1 MKTQKRQDT
10 FGATAGTAAKDFKQ
24 SWRYRLGLALI
35 IVGHLTLAIALLLP
49 LLGLGVSSA
58 GLLLISG
65 EAMAWLSILFLGKEG
80 FQVIKAKVFRAA
92 KLGFAGPVGKV
103 RHYIGI
109 FLVSFNGL
117 TAWTL
122 LVLVLLIS
130 SRATPEAPTP
140 EVWGLNWSQQND
152 LALFLLIAGEVTFF
166 VGIYVLGADW
176 WERFR
181 QLFLWK
187 AAER

>member
-1 MKTQKRQDT
+1 MQTQKRQVVV
-10 FGATAGTAAKDFKQ
+10 GLNAGRAAIDFKQ
-24 SWRYRLGLALI
+24 SYRYRVGLTLI
-35 IVGHLTLAIALLLP
+35 IVGHLTLGVAWLLP
-49 LLGLGVSSA
+49 FFGVGLGMA
-58 GLLLISG
+58 GFLMLSG
-65 EAMAWLSILFLGKEG
+65 EAMALLSILFLGKEG
-80 FQVIKAKVFRAA
+80 FKAIKAKVFRAA
-92 KLGFAGPVGKV
+92 KAGFTAPVGKV

-122 LVLVLLIS
+122 LVLVLFIA
-130 SRATPEAPTP
+130 SRATPELPTP

-152 LALFLLIAGEVTFF
+152 LALFLLISGEITFL

-181 QLFLWK
+181 RLFLWQ
-187 AAER
+187 AAKS

>member
-1 MKTQKRQDT
+1 MQTQKRQIVA
-10 FGATAGTAAKDFKQ
+10 GATAGREAIDFKQ
-24 SWRYRLGLALI
+24 SWRYRVGLTLI
-35 IVGHLTLAIALLLP
+35 IVGHLTLGIAWLLP
-49 LLGLGVSSA
+49 FLGIGLGPA
-58 GLLLISG
+58 GFLMLSG
-65 EAMAWLSILFLGKEG
+65 EAMALLSIIFLGKEG
-80 FQVIKAKVFRAA
+80 FKAIKVKVFRAA
-92 KLGFAGPVGKV
+92 KAGFTAPVGKV

-122 LVLVLLIS
+122 LVLVLFIA

-152 LALFLLIAGEVTFF
+152 LALFLLISGEVTFLI
-166 VGIYVLGADW
+166 GIYALGADW

-187 AAER
+187 TAER

>member
-1 MKTQKRQDT
+1 MQTQKRQVVA
-10 FGATAGTAAKDFKQ
+10 GATTRSAAIDFKQ
-24 SWRYRLGLALI
+24 SWRYRVGLSLI
-35 IVGHLTLAIALLLP
+35 IVGHLILGIAWLLP
-49 LLGLGVSSA
+49 LFGVGLGLA
-58 GLLLISG
+58 GFLMLCG
-65 EAMAWLSILFLGKEG
+65 EAMALLSIFFLGKEG
-80 FQVIKAKVFRAA
+80 FQAIKAKVFRAA
-92 KLGFAGPVGKV
+92 KAGFTAPVGKV

-122 LVLVLLIS
+122 LILLLFIS
-130 SRATPEAPTP
+130 SRAIPEAPTP

-152 LALFLLIAGEVTFF
+152 LALFLLVGGEVTFLI
-166 VGIYVLGADW
+166 GIYVLVADW

-187 AAER
+187 AAES